1 MAQRFLPR
9 IATCSFQADER
20 TDPRFLL
27 HDLILPDQWTGQPFI
42 HIHSSS
48 GHRSYGVSERHAKA
62 KFAPRCLSPRV
73 SGGEELGDLASGAEL
88 KVQLAKFLQVTVKKP
103 FQVISSLKFE
113 VHALHCLRLG
123 LYGLACDAIWHAGVK
138 LREDS
143 SALEEWR
150 RSRAGDVLC
159 SCCSLQSKMPRKS
172 HTVTRPHIYL
182 KYSYIN
188 LLFFSIASILL
199 KQNRP

>member
-88 KVQLAKFLQVTVKKP
+88 KVQLAKFLQVTVKKA
-103 FQVISSLKFE
+103 FSSYFKFE
-113 VHALHCLRLG
+113 VRGACSSLPSFGPLWLG
-123 LYGLACDAIWHAGVK
+123 VRCDLARR
-138 LREDS
+138 RE
-143 SALEEWR
+143 AE
-150 RSRAGDVLC
+150 GG
-159 SCCSLQSKMPRKS
+159 
-172 HTVTRPHIYL
+172 
-182 KYSYIN
+182 
-188 LLFFSIASILL
+188 
-199 KQNRP
+199 